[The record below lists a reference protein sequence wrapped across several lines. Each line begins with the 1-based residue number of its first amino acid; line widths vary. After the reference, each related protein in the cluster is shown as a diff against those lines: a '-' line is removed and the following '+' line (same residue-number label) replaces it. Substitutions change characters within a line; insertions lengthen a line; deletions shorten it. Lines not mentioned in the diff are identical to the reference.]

1 AWAEAGL
8 ATEELV
14 ADRLRRDGVV
24 GMTPALAITAMQ
36 QALDHGDV
44 ALTIADVDWDRLSAE
59 FAAVRPSRLFD
70 EIPEVQ
76 RLRSAAAESRTEGA
90 TADAASSLTQRLA
103 GLSQVE
109 QGRAL
114 LDLVRAQVAAVLGY
128 SDATAVEGG

>member
-24 GMTPALAITAMQ
+24 GMTPTLAITAMQ

-44 ALTIADVDWDRLSAE
+44 ALTIADVAWDRVAAE
-59 FAAVRPSRLFD
+59 TAAVRPSRLFD
-70 EIPEVQ
+70 EIPEAHAVMT
-76 RLRSAAAESRTEGA
+76 AALAP
-90 TADAASSLTQRLA
+90 AAVPGESSLNGRLA
-103 GLSQVE
+103 ALSPAE

-128 SDATAVEGG
+128 SDAAAVEAG